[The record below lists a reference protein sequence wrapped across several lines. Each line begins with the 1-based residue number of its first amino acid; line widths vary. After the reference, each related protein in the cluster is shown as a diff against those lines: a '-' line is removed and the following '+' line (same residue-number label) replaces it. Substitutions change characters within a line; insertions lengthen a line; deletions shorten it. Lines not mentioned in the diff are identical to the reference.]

1 MLATTQESTGV
12 GKLAAKLA
20 LTVVGMFGF
29 GFALVPLYDV
39 FCEITGVNGKTGA
52 QVTYEATAADVEV
65 ARTVT
70 VQFASMNNGAM
81 GWEFRPM
88 QAQIDV
94 HPGALNEVKF
104 YARNPTAQ
112 RMIGQAV
119 PSISPSVGTDYLHKT
134 ECFCFTQQVLEAG
147 QSIEMPVRFFI
158 DKALP
163 QDVHKLTLSYTLF
176 DITANFAGSTVALSV
191 SK

>member
-1 MLATTQESTGV
+1 MATTQDSTGV
-12 GKLAAKLA
+12 GKLAAKLV
-20 LTVVGMFGF
+20 LTVAGMFGF

-52 QVTYEATAADVEV
+52 QVAYEATAADVDV
-65 ARTVT
+65 TRTVT
-70 VQFASMNNGAM
+70 VQFASQNNGAM

-88 QAQIDV
+88 QAQVEV

-104 YARNPTAQ
+104 YARNPTAL
-112 RMIGQAV
+112 RMVGQAV

-163 QDVHKLTLSYTLF
+163 TDVHKLTLSYTLF
-176 DITANFAGSTVALSV
+176 DVTANFAGNTVELSA
-191 SK
+191 SN